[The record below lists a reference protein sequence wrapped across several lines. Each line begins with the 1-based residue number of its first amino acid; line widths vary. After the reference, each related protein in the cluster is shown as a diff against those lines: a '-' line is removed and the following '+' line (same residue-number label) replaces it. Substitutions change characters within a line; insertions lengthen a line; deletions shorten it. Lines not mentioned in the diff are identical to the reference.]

1 MNAPLNVPLTLPM
14 HAPTNICLRTVA
26 RLLPAFGLAVA
37 IAAGA
42 DAAQAQTTNAP
53 PPRLD
58 VPYVPTDQET
68 VNAMLDMAKVGPNDF
83 LIDLGSGDG
92 RIVVTAAKRGARGFG
107 VDLNPQRIKEA
118 NENAER
124 AKVTDKIKFYN
135 QNLFDTKISDASV
148 LTMYLLPSVN
158 MQLRPR
164 LFTELKPGTRVVS
177 HDFDMGDWQPD
188 NHTDLGRDQV
198 FFWVIPAQVGG
209 TWTLKSGNDSYK
221 VNVQQKYQQ
230 ISGAA
235 SGSKPAKLEGK
246 LLGTEISFTLDGK
259 KHTGRVDEKGNMSGT
274 VDGGAKWSAT
284 KG

>member
-1 MNAPLNVPLTLPM
+1 MNAPTPVQAPVQIPAFARTLP
-14 HAPTNICLRTVA
+14 AL
-26 RLLPAFGLAVA
+26 G
-37 IAAGA
+37 IAASLLIA
-42 DAAQAQTTNAP
+42 CSTVQAQNTSA

-58 VPYVPTDQET
+58 VPYVPTDQAT
-68 VNAMLDMAKVGPNDF
+68 VDAMLDMAKVGPNDF

-92 RIVVTAAKRGARGFG
+92 RIVVTAARRGARGFG

-124 AKVTDKIKFYN
+124 ANVTDKIKFYN
-135 QNLFDTKISDASV
+135 QNLFDTKIGEATV

-158 MQLRPR
+158 LQLRPR

-177 HDFDMGDWQPD
+177 HDFDMGDWNPD
-188 NHTDLGRDQV
+188 NQANLGRDQV

-221 VNVQQKYQQ
+221 VDVQQKYQE
-230 ISGAA
+230 ITGNA
-235 SGSKPAKLEGK
+235 SGGKAAKLDGR

-259 KHTGRVDEKGNMSGT
+259 KHTGKVDEKGTMSGT
-274 VDGGAKWSAT
+274 VDGGGAWSAT